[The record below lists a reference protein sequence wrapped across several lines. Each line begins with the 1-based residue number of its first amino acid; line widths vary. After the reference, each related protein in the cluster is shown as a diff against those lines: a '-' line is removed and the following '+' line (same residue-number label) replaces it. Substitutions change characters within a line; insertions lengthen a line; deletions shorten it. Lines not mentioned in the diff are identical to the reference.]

1 MAHTV
6 SESTVISRSLKV
18 EDNLKLPI
26 SQSKFSGPRK
36 FTLRYQ
42 DFEITRVDILRKYEM
57 CIHYMYIL
65 QYKRNFEILVFETSN
80 INCILL

>member
-1 MAHTV
+1 MAHKV

-26 SQSKFSGPRK
+26 FQSKFSGPRK

-42 DFEITRVDILRKYEM
+42 DFEITGA
-57 CIHYMYIL
+57 
-65 QYKRNFEILVFETSN
+65 EI
-80 INCILL
+80 